1 MSRVRV
7 AVLGASG
14 FAGAELIRRIVLHPE
29 LELVRVC
36 ADDHVGQ
43 PIEGA
48 HPHLTG
54 RTSLVFENPPPH
66 EAIAGVDVVM
76 MGLPHDVS
84 LQVVEAARHAPL
96 RLIDL
101 SGGFRLRDPA
111 AYRTYYGRPHPAPEL
126 LEQFVYGLPELHRER
141 LRGARWVASPG
152 CFATAITLGL
162 LPFAAA
168 GLLPQD
174 VHTVAM
180 TGSSG
185 AGVVPSPTTHH
196 PVRANNLRVYR
207 PLHHQH
213 TPEIEHELRAAGTAA
228 LHLSFVPVSVP
239 LTRGILATSLFRVK
253 SSVTAAEL
261 AEALHSC
268 YATERFVRVPETR
281 LPEVVAV
288 AGSNYAEVG
297 FHAGDVSGDGRTV
310 TVVAALDNLI
320 KGGAGQAIQSLN
332 LMLGFPEELTLE
344 DPGPYP

>member
-1 MSRVRV
+1 MTRVRV

-14 FAGAELIRRIVLHPE
+14 FAGAELIRRIVVHPE

-36 ADDHVGQ
+36 ADDHVGE
-43 PIEGA
+43 PLERA

-54 RTSLVFENPPPH
+54 RTRLVFEHLPPR
-66 EAIAGVDVVM
+66 EAVTGVDVVM

-84 LQVVEAARHAPL
+84 LRVVEAARESSV
-96 RLIDL
+96 RLVDL
-101 SGGFRLRDPA
+101 SGSFRLRDPD

-126 LEQFVYGLPELHRER
+126 LDQFVYGLPERHRER
-141 LRGARWVASPG
+141 IRGARWVASPG

-168 GLLPQD
+168 GLLPED

-185 AGVVPSPTTHH
+185 AGSVPSPTTHH

-207 PLHHQH
+207 PLQHQH
-213 TPEIEHELRAAGTAA
+213 TPEVEHELRAAGAPA
-228 LHLSFVPVSVP
+228 LRLSFVPVSAP
-239 LTRGILATSLFRVK
+239 LTRGILATSLFRVPG
-253 SSVTAAEL
+253 SVSPERLSEVLRVYYAA
-261 AEALHSC
+261 
-268 YATERFVRVPETR
+268 ERFVRVPEAR

-288 AGSNYAEVG
+288 AGSNFAEVG
-297 FHAGDVSGDGRTV
+297 VHAGDVSGGGRTV
-310 TVVAALDNLI
+310 TVVSALDNLI
-320 KGGAGQAIQSLN
+320 KGGAGQAIQNLN
-332 LMLGFPEELTLE
+332 LMLGFPESSTLE